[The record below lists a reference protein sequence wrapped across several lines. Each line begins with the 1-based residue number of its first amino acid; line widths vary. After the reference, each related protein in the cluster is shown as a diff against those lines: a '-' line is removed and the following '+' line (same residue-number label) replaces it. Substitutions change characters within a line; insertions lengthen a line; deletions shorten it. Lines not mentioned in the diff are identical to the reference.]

1 MSDFGILLGYF
12 RPFRCLMPR
21 LLDSNVVLVAT
32 AGTILLLRGG
42 ETRGETSWG
51 GGTDSTTGTGSNCS

>member
-1 MSDFGILLGYF
+1 
-12 RPFRCLMPR
+12 MPR

-32 AGTILLLRGG
+32 AGTILFLRGG